1 VSRQSTLISH
11 NGILTLSKIA
21 TNLYHIIGTQEGV
34 LQIYH
39 QKLCSPPSS
48 LDQLIIEQF
57 GNILISTSVSYKSAF
72 KILTIFDTEI
82 KTQESKKFQDFLQT
96 HCFY

>member
-1 VSRQSTLISH
+1 MISH

-21 TNLYHIIGTQEGV
+21 INLNHIANTQEGV

-57 GNILISTSVSYKSAF
+57 GNIIISTSVNAKGRYYSVHGMF
-72 KILTIFDTEI
+72 FDI
-82 KTQESKKFQDFLQT
+82 PVLP
-96 HCFY
+96 